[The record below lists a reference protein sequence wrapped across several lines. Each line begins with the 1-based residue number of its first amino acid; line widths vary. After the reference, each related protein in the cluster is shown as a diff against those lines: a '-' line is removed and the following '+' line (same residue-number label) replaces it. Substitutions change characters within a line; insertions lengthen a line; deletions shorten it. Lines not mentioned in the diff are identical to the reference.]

1 MSAQLNLSLFSRR
14 RVPVVKQTEVAECGL
29 ACLAMVAGY
38 HGHNIDLGTLRRRF
52 AVAMTGLSLLD
63 LSHFASGLSL
73 STRAVRAELDE
84 LAKLRTPCI
93 LHWKLTHYV
102 VLERIGSK
110 GVYICDPAE
119 GRRWASWQEVSESFT
134 GVALE
139 LWPSVGF
146 ERKTERKSIRPA
158 DLFRR
163 TGGLN
168 RALLQIFLLSLCLEA
183 IALLSPIGSQI
194 IFDEVVVAS
203 DHELL
208 TLVAIGMACLVV
220 LQVVFGLA
228 RSWAALVMG
237 TSLSVQWTAA
247 LFDHML
253 NLPLAYFEKRHV
265 GDVVSR
271 FGSLGNIQSAL
282 TTDVISILMDG
293 IMIIGTLVM
302 MILYGG
308 WMALVACGALTIH
321 LFMRMIAYGPY
332 RAANESAINQEAKE
346 DTHFIETIRGMATI
360 KTLDLR
366 ERRRNAW
373 LNLFVNSMN
382 ANLRIQKLNLLF
394 GTAGTFLAAADG
406 IATLVIGGHL
416 VIGGSMTVGMLIAFL
431 AYKEQFVSR
440 GQALIEVVINLK
452 MLGLHSERIADIAL
466 TSPEEGLAALE
477 SPFVRQQL
485 AHSPALSVRNV
496 HLSYGNRLPKV
507 LEGVSLDVAP
517 GECLAIKGPSGCGK
531 TTLLKVMAGLIAP
544 TEGEILLG
552 GRDIRHLGLTNY
564 RRSIATVLQED
575 QLFAGTISEN
585 IAGFDPDPDEA
596 WVEECARMAA
606 IRDEILAMPMR
617 FDSLVGDMGSTLS
630 GGQKQR
636 LFLARALYRRPS
648 ILFLDEATSALDEA
662 NEKCINQAISQL
674 KISRVIIAHRENTI
688 SQASRSINI
697 R

>member
-332 RAANESAINQEAKE
+332 RAATHSTMLTTLLQINNSAALGGI
-346 DTHFIETIRGMATI
+346 
-360 KTLDLR
+360 
-366 ERRRNAW
+366 
-373 LNLFVNSMN
+373 S
-382 ANLRIQKLNLLF
+382 
-394 GTAGTFLAAADG
+394 AADG
-406 IATLVIGGHL
+406 MRKFAKYLPRYLFSLKSDKMDIRFVGLSIGIIIAV
-416 VIGGSMTVGMLIAFL
+416 F
-431 AYKEQFVSR
+431 EQ
-440 GQALIEVVINLK
+440 
-452 MLGLHSERIADIAL
+452 L
-466 TSPEEGLAALE
+466 TSFSGVIKYIYMILTYGAAQMIWVTL
-477 SPFVRQQL
+477 R
-485 AHSPALSVRNV
+485 
-496 HLSYGNRLPKV
+496 YV
-507 LEGVSLDVAP
+507 L
-517 GECLAIKGPSGCGK
+517 KK
-531 TTLLKVMAGLIAP
+531 
-544 TEGEILLG
+544 
-552 GRDIRHLGLTNY
+552 
-564 RRSIATVLQED
+564 
-575 QLFAGTISEN
+575 
-585 IAGFDPDPDEA
+585 
-596 WVEECARMAA
+596 
-606 IRDEILAMPMR
+606 
-617 FDSLVGDMGSTLS
+617 
-630 GGQKQR
+630 
-636 LFLARALYRRPS
+636 
-648 ILFLDEATSALDEA
+648 
-662 NEKCINQAISQL
+662 
-674 KISRVIIAHRENTI
+674 
-688 SQASRSINI
+688 
-697 R
+697 